1 MPSSTILVIDDEP
14 QIRRVVKNAFQAA
27 GMKVLEAGT
36 GRDGIDRVAAERP
49 DLIILD
55 LGLPDITGADVCR
68 EIRKWSPVPIL
79 VLSARHSDEE
89 KVALLD
95 LGADD
100 YVTKPFSTPELEA
113 RGRALLRRIPAV
125 GGSVVITIG
134 NLVLDQAAHRITRDG
149 KALHLTRTEWE
160 LLRVLMSNA
169 GRVLTHQQLF
179 REVWSGRAFG
189 DAQHYLRVYVA
200 HLRRKIEPDPVRPQ
214 YIHTEA
220 GVGYR
225 FATAT
230 EVLSRA

>member
-160 LLRVLMSNA
+160 LLRVLMSKA

-189 DAQHYLRVYVA
+189 DAQQYLRVYVA

>member
-1 MPSSTILVIDDEP
+1 MPSPTILVVDDEP
-14 QIRRVVKNAFQAA
+14 QIRRVVKNAFKATGA
-27 GMKVLEAGT
+27 KVLEAAT
-36 GRDGIDRVAAERP
+36 GREGIDRAAAERP

-55 LGLPDITGADVCR
+55 LGLPDITGAEVCH
-68 EIRKWSPVPIL
+68 EVRKWSRAPIL

-95 LGADD
+95 AGADD

-113 RGRALLRRIPAV
+113 RARALLRRMPAAN
-125 GGSVVITIG
+125 GSGSIAIG
-134 NLVLDQAAHRITRDG
+134 DLVLDPAAHRVTRDG
-149 KALHLTRTEWE
+149 KGIHLTRTEWE

-189 DAQHYLRVYVA
+189 DAQQYLRVYVA

-225 FATAT
+225 FATAA
-230 EVLSRA
+230 EVQPRS

>member
-113 RGRALLRRIPAV
+113 RGRALLRRIPTV
-125 GGSVVITIG
+125 GASVVITIG

-189 DAQHYLRVYVA
+189 DAQQYLRVYVA

>member
-113 RGRALLRRIPAV
+113 RGRALLRRVPAV

-189 DAQHYLRVYVA
+189 DAQQYLRVYVA

>member
-1 MPSSTILVIDDEP
+1 MPPSTILVVDDEP
-14 QIRRVVKNAFQAA
+14 QIRRVVKNAFQSSGARVVEAA
-27 GMKVLEAGT
+27 T
-36 GRDGIDRVAAERP
+36 GSDGIDRAAAERP

-55 LGLPDITGADVCR
+55 LGLPDIAGADVCR
-68 EIRKWSPVPIL
+68 EIRKWSGAPIL

-95 LGADD
+95 AGADD

-113 RGRALLRRIPAV
+113 RARALLRRVAAPS
-125 GGSVVITIG
+125 GSSSIAIG
-134 NLVLDQAAHRITRDG
+134 ALVLDPAAHTLSRDG
-149 KALHLTRTEWE
+149 KPLHLTRTEWE

-179 REVWSGRAFG
+179 RAVWTGRAFG
-189 DAQHYLRVYVA
+189 DAQQYLRVYVA

-230 EVLSRA
+230 EVSPRP